1 MALWGAQSLQRAK
14 VIAVANCKGGCGKTT
29 TAVNLSAELAAR
41 GHSVLLVDLDPQ
53 GHAGLGLGFV
63 GDQQRIFA
71 HDLLRGDPV
80 DFARIV
86 RSASTGLDLL
96 PADRKFEP
104 SAARSDPHGF
114 AKALTAIETSYDVV
128 VIDTP
133 PAADLP
139 LVAAL
144 TAAHDVLA
152 PTQLTPLAH
161 DGLTRFSQVFFYVAT
176 RLNPNLGAFAIAPT
190 QIDLRTRVQQA
201 VLAKLIADFGPQRL
215 FHGIRADVALAEAFG
230 HGCPARDFRPD
241 SRGAVDYA
249 RLAEDV
255 EKAWLGEPAERLREG
270 AAIDP
275 CGRAFALLRPDA

>member
-1 MALWGAQSLQRAK
+1 MQRAK
-14 VIAVANCKGGCGKTT
+14 IIAVANCKGGCGKTT

-41 GHSVLLVDLDPQ
+41 GHKTLLVDLDPQ
-53 GHAGLGLGFV
+53 GHAGLGLGFA
-63 GDQQRIFA
+63 GDPHGIFA
-71 HDLLRGDPV
+71 HDILRGEPV
-80 DFARIV
+80 DFARV
-86 RSASTGLDLL
+86 FRSASTGLDLL

-104 SAARSDPHGF
+104 STARPDPHVF
-114 AKALTAIETSYDVV
+114 AQALTAIETTYDVV
-128 VIDTP
+128 VLDTP

-139 LVAAL
+139 MVAAL

-176 RLNPNLGAFAIAPT
+176 RLNPNLGAFAITPI

-201 VLAKLIADFGPQRL
+201 VLAKLITDFGPQRL
-215 FHGIRADVALAEAFG
+215 FHGIRADVALAEAFDYG
-230 HGCPARDFRPD
+230 RPARDFRPG

-249 RLAEDV
+249 QLAEEV
-255 EKAWLGEPAERLREG
+255 EKAWLIEPPERSRDG

-275 CGRAFALLRPDA
+275 RRWALC

>member
-1 MALWGAQSLQRAK
+1 LQRAK
-14 VIAVANCKGGCGKTT
+14 IIAVANCKGGCGKTT

-41 GHSVLLVDLDPQ
+41 GHKVLLVDLDPQ

-63 GDQQRIFA
+63 GDRPGFFA

-80 DFARIV
+80 DLARV
-86 RSASTGLDLL
+86 VHSASTGVDLL

-104 SAARSDPHGF
+104 SAARPDPHAF
-114 AKALTAIETSYDVV
+114 AEALAAIETSYDVV
-128 VIDTP
+128 VLDTP

-139 LVAAL
+139 LIAAL

-190 QIDLRTRVQQA
+190 QIDLRTRIQQA

-215 FHGIRADVALAEAFG
+215 FHGIRADVALAEAFDYG
-230 HGCPARDFRPD
+230 RPVRDFRPGC
-241 SRGAVDYA
+241 RGVVDYA
-249 RLAEDV
+249 ELAKDV
-255 EKAWLGEPAERLREG
+255 EKAWLVEPAERLREG
-270 AAIDP
+270 AAMDP
-275 CGRAFALLRPDA
+275 RRSALC